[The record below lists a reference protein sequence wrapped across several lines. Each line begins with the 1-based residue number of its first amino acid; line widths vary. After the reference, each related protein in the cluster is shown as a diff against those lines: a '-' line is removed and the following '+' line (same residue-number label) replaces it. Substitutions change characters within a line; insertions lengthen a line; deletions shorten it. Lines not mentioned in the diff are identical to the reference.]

1 MADFGSMT
9 GQTISHYRVLE
20 KLGGGGMSLV
30 YRAEDLNLGR
40 RVALKFLPDKVA
52 QGRHALQ
59 RFRREARAVAALN
72 HPGICTLYEI
82 GEDKGRTYLVL
93 ELLEGVT
100 LKERVAAGPLG
111 LDTLLTLGIDI
122 TDALRAA
129 HAKGIIHRDIKPA
142 NIFITSE
149 GRAKILDFGVAKI
162 LVQAATGDTS
172 TSDRSD
178 QLTSVGLTVG
188 TAAYMSPEQARG
200 MPLDARTDLFSLG
213 IVLYEMA
220 TGRLPFRGA
229 TAAAVFESILYR
241 TPVEP
246 VRLNPDVPPRLE
258 EIINK
263 CLEKNPELRYEHA
276 ADVGSEL
283 KRLKGHTDSPEP
295 AVVLPEGEKS
305 AASVAPEG
313 SQWHRQMLAIVL
325 ITALAASAAAYWRA
339 HRAVSAPNNDTA
351 VRFQESGSVSGL
363 RVAVLPFENL
373 GPAED
378 DYFADGVADEVR
390 TRLAAVHGLQVV
402 ARASSTPYRR
412 TSKMP
417 VQIATELQATYLL
430 TGTVRWVK
438 SAEASRV
445 HVTPELVEVSGSL
458 PPSLRWQQ
466 PFDAALTDVFQ
477 VQSDIASKVAHAL
490 GVGLG
495 ASEAKRISEKPTK
508 NLAAYDAFLKGE
520 EASNGMATT
529 DAPSLQKALALYE
542 QAVTLDAAFA
552 LAWAR
557 VSLATATLYENVTST
572 PEIAERA
579 RLAAEKSLELAPD
592 RPEGYWALGSYQR
605 RVLRDRNRAM
615 EQYAKGQ
622 RLAPTNVNLLAS
634 IAGVEQSLGLWDFAL
649 EHARQAER
657 IDPRSVTTKRQLGD
671 ILARLHRYREARE
684 AFTDALTVAP
694 SDLGVIQSI
703 AMTHLGEGD
712 LTAARKVLAEPPPG
726 VEPAAFVAFNALY
739 QNLVWVL
746 NERQRQLLLRLTPSA
761 FDDDQSA
768 WALSRAQAYTLAGN
782 APNVRASAELA
793 REAFEGQ
800 LRRFPDDD
808 ARRVLLGL
816 SLAFL
821 GRKKE
826 AVEAG
831 LRSAAAVPI
840 ASDALRAAYVQ
851 HQLVRIYVL
860 VGEPEKALDALEA
873 LLKVPYWL
881 SPAWLRIDPNFDPL
895 RKNPRFQKLVSPS

>member
-1 MADFGSMT
+1 MSM
-9 GQTISHYRVLE
+9 
-20 KLGGGGMSLV
+20 V

-82 GEDKGRTYLVL
+82 GEDNGRTYLVL

-100 LKERVAAGPLG
+100 LKERVAAGPLA

-172 TSDRSD
+172 TGDRSD

-263 CLEKNPELRYEHA
+263 CLEKNPELRYQHA

-283 KRLKGHTDSPEP
+283 KRLKGHTDSHEQ

-313 SQWHRQMLAIVL
+313 SQWYRQMLAIVL
-325 ITALAASAAAYWRA
+325 ITALAASAGAYWRA

-351 VRFQESGSVSGL
+351 VRFQESGSLSGL

-378 DYFADGVADEVR
+378 NYFADGVADEVR
-390 TRLAAVHGLQVV
+390 TKLAAVHGLQVV
-402 ARASSTPYRR
+402 GRASSTPYSR

-438 SAEASRV
+438 SADASRV
-445 HVTPELVEVSGSL
+445 HVTPELVEVSGSS

-477 VQSDIASKVAHAL
+477 VQSDIASKVAQAL
-490 GVGLG
+490 GVALG
-495 ASEAKRISEKPTK
+495 AGDAKWISEKPTK

-520 EASNGMATT
+520 EASNGMTIT
-529 DAPSLQKALALYE
+529 DPPSLQKALALYE

-552 LAWAR
+552 QAWAR
-557 VSLATATLYENVTST
+557 VSLAAATLYGNSTST
-572 PEIAERA
+572 PEVGERA
-579 RLAAEKSLELAPD
+579 RMAAEKSLELAPD
-592 RPEGYWALGSYQR
+592 RPEGYWAFGCYQR
-605 RVLRDRNRAM
+605 LVLHDRNRAM

-634 IAGVEQSLGLWDFAL
+634 IAVVEQSMGLWDAAL
-649 EHARQAER
+649 EHARQAAR
-657 IDPRSVTTKRQLGD
+657 IDPRSVTTKRLFGD

-684 AFTDALTVAP
+684 AFADALSVAP
-694 SDLGVIQSI
+694 SNLGVIQSI
-703 AMTHLGEGD
+703 AMTHLAEGD
-712 LTAARKVLAEPPPG
+712 LAAARKVLAEPPPG
-726 VEPAAFVAFNALY
+726 VEPEAFVAFNALD
-739 QNLVWVL
+739 QDLVWVL
-746 NERQRQLLLRLTPSA
+746 NEPQRQLLLRLTPSA
-761 FDDDQSA
+761 FSDDRSA
-768 WALSRAQAYTLAGN
+768 WALCRTQAYSLAGN
-782 APNVRASAELA
+782 GANVRASADQA
-793 REAFEGQ
+793 RKAHEEQ

-808 ARRVLLGL
+808 ARRVRLGL

-826 AVEAG
+826 AIEAG
-831 LRSAAAVPI
+831 LRGVAAVPI
-840 ASDALRAAYVQ
+840 TRDALRGAYVQ
-851 HQLVRIYVL
+851 HQLVRIYIL
-860 VGEPEKALDALEA
+860 VGEPEEALDALEP

-895 RKNPRFQKLVSPS
+895 RKNPRFQKLVSPG